1 MALSIQRDSFE
12 YLAMTGRLHAC
23 VAALLAALVVG
34 CSTSSTIEP
43 VTDPGALKPL
53 RYPLRHSPR

>member
-53 RYPLRHSPR
+53 R